1 MRTKQDVIMHHYQI
15 ASPFNIIDT
24 TTGKRSGKR
33 RFSALDTMENPH
45 ISFDDAPK
53 DLDLYLVEE
62 QLHPT
67 IPSIPF
73 KLSETPP
80 YHCTPTKFSITC

>member
-15 ASPFNIIDT
+15 ALPFNIIDT

-45 ISFDDAPK
+45 IAFDNAPLG
-53 DLDLYLVEE
+53 LDFPLAE
-62 QLHPT
+62 QLYANIHY
-67 IPSIPF
+67 IPF

-80 YHCTPTKFSITC
+80 YHCTPTRFAITC